1 MARAT
6 RLLDAEQMAQLFGG
20 EMAARLE
27 QLRTASAVESGLT
40 TVPID
45 EQDSTLADESDSD
58 DDTDTG
64 TDDDKARSSSAAAD

>member
-1 MARAT
+1 
-6 RLLDAEQMAQLFGG
+6 MAQLFGG

-58 DDTDTG
+58 DG
-64 TDDDKARSSSAAAD
+64 TDDDDDDRARSSSAAAD